1 MADPKVINY
10 AGEQKIY
17 NKEKVDELLDTK
29 QDTLVPDI
37 VVQDSVNV
45 VTNSAV
51 KAYVDAETQRAE
63 TAEGDL
69 NDLNTTDKSNLV
81 AAINEVKDS
90 AYTVDEHVTA
100 GSTNP
105 VQNTGVKEYVDA
117 QDEATLQSA
126 KDYTDDKIGE
136 LEPGDGSTVVELTG
150 HLGDLNNAAESL
162 VTAINNI
169 DGRVEQNSLGIG
181 ALETSLNQE
190 STARIAGDQ
199 ALDTKITQVE
209 QAKQDK
215 LTFDDTPTHSSN
227 NPVTS
232 TGIKDYVDEITGQLG
247 DLNNAAESLVTAIN
261 QLDDRVGQNATSIND
276 LNNNLAAELQ
286 ARIDGDQ
293 ALDTKITQVE
303 QTKQNKLTF
312 DDTPTHSSN
321 NPVTSTGIKDYVD
334 EITGQLN
341 DLNTPA
347 ESLVTAINQLEG
359 KFKDPD
365 DAMSDTS
372 ENAVQN
378 KVIKEYI
385 DDKDTTPAEGS
396 QKAVTSD
403 GIYKAIKRSY
413 VKVGDIMDWPQFKTE
428 TRTMVS
434 DSPFEF
440 TFNGLMHN
448 VTVEPKDVEFEIA
461 DNVPEGWKA
470 MDGTAVIDAADNQEL
485 ADFFGGRNTTTD
497 GKIWIPYLP
506 RKIIKVAY

>member
-29 QDTLVPDI
+29 QDTLVPDV

-51 KAYVDAETQRAE
+51 KAYVDTETLRAE
-63 TAEGDL
+63 SAEGDL
-69 NDLNTTDKSNLV
+69 TDLKTTDKSNLV

-117 QDEATLQSA
+117 QDKAALQSA
-126 KDYTDDKIGE
+126 KDYTDNKIGE
-136 LEPGDGSTVVELTG
+136 LEPGDGTTVVELTG
-150 HLGDLNNAAESL
+150 HLGDLKNAAESL

-169 DGRVEQNSLGIG
+169 DDHVEQNSLGIG

-190 STARIAGDQ
+190 SAARIAGDQALDTKITQVEQ

-215 LTFDDTPTHSSN
+215 LTFDDIPTNGSD

-232 TGIKDYVDEITGQLG
+232 
-247 DLNNAAESLVTAIN
+247 A
-261 QLDDRVGQNATSIND
+261 
-276 LNNNLAAELQ
+276 
-286 ARIDGDQ
+286 
-293 ALDTKITQVE
+293 
-303 QTKQNKLTF
+303 
-312 DDTPTHSSN
+312 
-321 NPVTSTGIKDYVD
+321 
-334 EITGQLN
+334 
-341 DLNTPA
+341 
-347 ESLVTAINQLEG
+347 
-359 KFKDPD
+359 
-365 DAMSDTS
+365 
-372 ENAVQN
+372 
-378 KVIKEYI
+378 
-385 DDKDTTPAEGS
+385 
-396 QKAVTSD
+396 
-403 GIYKAIKRSY
+403 GIYKAIRKAG
-413 VKVGDIMDWPQFKTE
+413 VKIGEIMDWPQFKTE
-428 TRTMVS
+428 TRTMIS
-434 DSPFEF
+434 DNPFEF
-440 TFNGLMHN
+440 TFNGLVHN
-448 VTVEPKDVEFEIA
+448 VAVEPKDVEFEIA

-470 MDGTAVIDAADNQEL
+470 MDGSVELDAATNQEL

>member
-10 AGEQKIY
+10 AGGQKIY
-17 NKEKVDELLDTK
+17 NAEKVDQEIDTN
-29 QDTLVPDI
+29 I
-37 VVQDSVNV
+37 AA
-45 VTNSAV
+45 AV
-51 KAYVDAETQRAE
+51 DPLSGRLDAEITRAE
-63 TAEGDL
+63 STEGVL
-69 NDLNTTDKSNLV
+69 ANLKTTDKSNLV

-117 QDEATLQSA
+117 QDTATLQSA
-126 KDYTDDKIGE
+126 KGYTDDKIGE
-136 LEPGDGSTVVELTG
+136 LKPDDGSTVVELTG

-169 DGRVEQNSLGIG
+169 DDRVEHNLLGIG
-181 ALETSLNQE
+181 ALETSLDQE
-190 STARIAGDQ
+190 STARITGDQ

-209 QAKQDK
+209 HAKQDK
-215 LTFDDTPTHSSN
+215 LTFDGTPTHDSS

-247 DLNNAAESLVTAIN
+247 DLN
-261 QLDDRVGQNATSIND
+261 
-276 LNNNLAAELQ
+276 
-286 ARIDGDQ
+286 
-293 ALDTKITQVE
+293 
-303 QTKQNKLTF
+303 
-312 DDTPTHSSN
+312 
-321 NPVTSTGIKDYVD
+321 
-334 EITGQLN
+334 
-341 DLNTPA
+341 TPA

-359 KFKDPD
+359 KYKEPD
-365 DAMSDTS
+365 TAMSDTS

-385 DDKDTTPAEGS
+385 DDRDTTPTEGS

-403 GIYKAIKRSY
+403 GIYKAIRKAG
-413 VKVGDIMDWPQFKTE
+413 VKIGDIMDWPQFKTE
-428 TRTMVS
+428 TRTMIS
-434 DSPFEF
+434 DNPFEF
-440 TFNGLMHN
+440 TFNGLVHN
-448 VTVEPKDVEFEIA
+448 VAVEPKDVELEIA
-461 DNVPEGWKA
+461 NNVPEGWRA
-470 MDGTAVIDAADNQEL
+470 MDGSVELDAATNKEL

>member
-29 QDTLVPDI
+29 QDTLVPDV

-63 TAEGDL
+63 SAEGDL

-126 KDYTDDKIGE
+126 KGYTDDKIGE
-136 LEPGDGSTVVELTG
+136 LEPGDGTTVVELTG

-169 DGRVEQNSLGIG
+169 DDRVKQSSLGIG

-190 STARIAGDQ
+190 SAARIAGDQ

-247 DLNNAAESLVTAIN
+247 DLN
-261 QLDDRVGQNATSIND
+261 
-276 LNNNLAAELQ
+276 
-286 ARIDGDQ
+286 
-293 ALDTKITQVE
+293 
-303 QTKQNKLTF
+303 
-312 DDTPTHSSN
+312 
-321 NPVTSTGIKDYVD
+321 
-334 EITGQLN
+334 
-341 DLNTPA
+341 TPA

-359 KFKDPD
+359 KYKDPD
-365 DAMSDTS
+365 DAMSDIS

-378 KVIKEYI
+378 KVIKAYV
-385 DDKDTTPAEGS
+385 DDRDITPTENS
-396 QKAVTSD
+396 EKAVTSD
-403 GIYKAIKRSY
+403 GIYKAIRKAG
-413 VKVGDIMDWPQFKTE
+413 VKIGDIMDWPQFKTE
-428 TRTMVS
+428 TRTMIS
-434 DSPFEF
+434 DNPFEF
-440 TFNGLMHN
+440 TFNGLVHN
-448 VTVEPKDVEFEIA
+448 VAVEPKDVELEIA
-461 DNVPEGWKA
+461 DNVPEGWRA
-470 MDGTAVIDAADNQEL
+470 MDGSVELDAATNQEL

-506 RKIIKVAY
+506 HKIIKVAY

>member
-17 NKEKVDELLDTK
+17 NKEKVDELLNLK

-37 VVQDSVNV
+37 TVQDSVNV
-45 VTNSAV
+45 VTNAAV
-51 KAYVDAETQRAE
+51 KAYVDTETQRAE
-63 TAEGDL
+63 ATEGKLADL
-69 NDLNTTDKSNLV
+69 KTTDKSNLV

-105 VQNTGVKEYVDA
+105 VQNTGVKEYVDT
-117 QDEATLQSA
+117 QDAATLQSA

-150 HLGDLNNAAESL
+150 HLGSLNNAAESL
-162 VTAINNI
+162 VTAINNV

-181 ALETSLNQE
+181 ALEASLNQE
-190 STARIAGDQ
+190 SAARIAGDQ

-232 TGIKDYVDEITGQLG
+232 TGIKYYVDEITGQLG
-247 DLNNAAESLVTAIN
+247 
-261 QLDDRVGQNATSIND
+261 
-276 LNNNLAAELQ
+276 
-286 ARIDGDQ
+286 
-293 ALDTKITQVE
+293 
-303 QTKQNKLTF
+303 
-312 DDTPTHSSN
+312 
-321 NPVTSTGIKDYVD
+321 
-334 EITGQLN
+334 

-359 KFKDPD
+359 KYKEPD
-365 DAMSDTS
+365 TAMSDTS

-385 DDKDTTPAEGS
+385 DDRDTTPTEGS

-403 GIYKAIKRSY
+403 GVYKAIKKSY
-413 VKVGDIMDWPQFKTE
+413 VKIGDIMDWPQFKTE

-434 DSPFEF
+434 DNPFEF
-440 TFNGLMHN
+440 TFNGLVHN
-448 VTVEPKDVEFEIA
+448 VAVEPKDVELEIA

-470 MDGTAVIDAADNQEL
+470 MDGSVELDAATNQEL
-485 ADFFGGRNTTTD
+485 ADFFGGRNTTEN

>member
-17 NKEKVDELLDTK
+17 NKEKVDELLDLK

-37 VVQDSVNV
+37 AVQDSVNV
-45 VTNSAV
+45 VTNAAV
-51 KAYVDAETQRAE
+51 KAYVDTETQRAKS
-63 TAEGDL
+63 AEGDL
-69 NDLNTTDKSNLV
+69 ADLKTTDKSNLV

-117 QDEATLQSA
+117 QDGATLQSA
-126 KDYTDDKIGE
+126 KDYTDNKIGE
-136 LEPGDGSTVVELTG
+136 LEPGDGTTVVELTG
-150 HLGDLNNAAESL
+150 HLGDLKNAAESL

-169 DGRVEQNSLGIG
+169 DGRVEQNLLGTE

-190 STARIAGDQ
+190 SAARIAGDQ

-247 DLNNAAESLVTAIN
+247 DLN
-261 QLDDRVGQNATSIND
+261 
-276 LNNNLAAELQ
+276 
-286 ARIDGDQ
+286 
-293 ALDTKITQVE
+293 
-303 QTKQNKLTF
+303 
-312 DDTPTHSSN
+312 
-321 NPVTSTGIKDYVD
+321 
-334 EITGQLN
+334 
-341 DLNTPA
+341 TPA

-359 KFKDPD
+359 KYKEPD
-365 DAMSDTS
+365 TAMSDTS

-378 KVIKEYI
+378 KVIKDYI
-385 DDKDTTPAEGS
+385 DDRDTTPTEGS

-403 GIYKAIKRSY
+403 GVYKAIKKSY
-413 VKVGDIMDWPQFKTE
+413 VKIGDIMDWTQFKTE
-428 TRTMVS
+428 TRTMIS
-434 DSPFEF
+434 DNPFEF
-440 TFNGLMHN
+440 TFNGLVHN
-448 VTVEPKDVEFEIA
+448 VAVEPKDVELEIA
-461 DNVPEGWKA
+461 DNVPEGWRA
-470 MDGTAVIDAADNQEL
+470 MDGSVELDAATNQEL
-485 ADFFGGRNTTTD
+485 ANFFGGRNTTTD

>member
-29 QDTLVPDI
+29 QDTLVPDV

-63 TAEGDL
+63 SAEGDL
-69 NDLNTTDKSNLV
+69 NDLKTTDKSNLV

-126 KDYTDDKIGE
+126 KGYTDDKIGE

-150 HLGDLNNAAESL
+150 HLGDLKNAAESL

-169 DGRVEQNSLGIG
+169 DGKYKE
-181 ALETSLNQE
+181 
-190 STARIAGDQ
+190 
-199 ALDTKITQVE
+199 
-209 QAKQDK
+209 
-215 LTFDDTPTHSSN
+215 
-227 NPVTS
+227 
-232 TGIKDYVDEITGQLG
+232 
-247 DLNNAAESLVTAIN
+247 
-261 QLDDRVGQNATSIND
+261 
-276 LNNNLAAELQ
+276 
-286 ARIDGDQ
+286 
-293 ALDTKITQVE
+293 
-303 QTKQNKLTF
+303 
-312 DDTPTHSSN
+312 
-321 NPVTSTGIKDYVD
+321 
-334 EITGQLN
+334 
-341 DLNTPA
+341 
-347 ESLVTAINQLEG
+347 
-359 KFKDPD
+359 PD
-365 DAMSDTS
+365 AAMSDTS

-378 KVIKEYI
+378 KVIKAYV
-385 DDKDTTPAEGS
+385 DDRDITPTENS
-396 QKAVTSD
+396 EKAVTSD
-403 GIYKAIKRSY
+403 GIYKAIRKAG
-413 VKVGDIMDWPQFKTE
+413 VKIGDIIDWPQFKSE
-428 TRTMVS
+428 TRTMTS
-434 DSPFEF
+434 DNPFEF
-440 TFNGLMHN
+440 TFNGLVHN
-448 VTVEPKDVEFEIA
+448 VAVEPKDVELEIA
-461 DNVPEGWKA
+461 DNVPEGWRA
-470 MDGTAVIDAADNQEL
+470 MDGSVELDAATNQEL

>member
-10 AGEQKIY
+10 AGGQKIY
-17 NKEKVDELLDTK
+17 NKEKVDELLATK

-51 KAYVDAETQRAE
+51 KAYVDTETQRAE
-63 TAEGDL
+63 ATEGKLADL
-69 NDLNTTDKSNLV
+69 KTTDKSNLV

-117 QDEATLQSA
+117 QDAATLQAA
-126 KDYTDDKIGE
+126 KDYTDAKIGE

-150 HLGDLNNAAESL
+150 HLGGLKNAAESL

-190 STARIAGDQ
+190 SAARIAGDQ
-199 ALDTKITQVE
+199 TLDTKITQVE
-209 QAKQDK
+209 QVKQDK

-247 DLNNAAESLVTAIN
+247 DLN
-261 QLDDRVGQNATSIND
+261 
-276 LNNNLAAELQ
+276 
-286 ARIDGDQ
+286 
-293 ALDTKITQVE
+293 
-303 QTKQNKLTF
+303 
-312 DDTPTHSSN
+312 
-321 NPVTSTGIKDYVD
+321 
-334 EITGQLN
+334 
-341 DLNTPA
+341 TPA

-359 KFKDPD
+359 KYKEPD
-365 DAMSDTS
+365 TVMSDIS

-385 DDKDTTPAEGS
+385 DDRDTTPTENS
-396 QKAVTSD
+396 EKAVTSD
-403 GIYKAIKRSY
+403 GIYKAIRKAG
-413 VKVGDIMDWPQFKTE
+413 VKIGEIIDWPQFQIE
-428 TRTMVS
+428 TRTMIS
-434 DSPFEF
+434 DNPFEF
-440 TFNGLMHN
+440 TFNGLVHN
-448 VTVEPKDVEFEIA
+448 VAVEPKDVELEIA
-461 DNVPEGWKA
+461 DNVPEGWRA
-470 MDGTAVIDAADNQEL
+470 MDGSVELDAATNQEL
-485 ADFFGGRNTTTD
+485 ANFFGGRNTTTD

>member
-17 NKEKVDELLDTK
+17 NKEKVDELLDLK

-37 VVQDSVNV
+37 TVQDSVNV
-45 VTNSAV
+45 VTNAAV

-63 TAEGDL
+63 ATEGEL
-69 NDLNTTDKSNLV
+69 ADLNTTDKSNLV

-117 QDEATLQSA
+117 QDAATLQSA

-150 HLGDLNNAAESL
+150 HLGSLKNAAESL

-169 DGRVEQNSLGIG
+169 DDRIEQNSLGIG

-190 STARIAGDQ
+190 SAARIAGDQ

-247 DLNNAAESLVTAIN
+247 DLN
-261 QLDDRVGQNATSIND
+261 
-276 LNNNLAAELQ
+276 
-286 ARIDGDQ
+286 
-293 ALDTKITQVE
+293 
-303 QTKQNKLTF
+303 
-312 DDTPTHSSN
+312 
-321 NPVTSTGIKDYVD
+321 
-334 EITGQLN
+334 
-341 DLNTPA
+341 TPA

-359 KFKDPD
+359 KYKEPD
-365 DAMSDTS
+365 TAMSDTS

-378 KVIKEYI
+378 KVIKAYV
-385 DDKDTTPAEGS
+385 DDKDTTPTENS
-396 QKAVTSD
+396 EKAVTSD
-403 GIYKAIKRSY
+403 GIYKAIRKAG
-413 VKVGDIMDWPQFKTE
+413 VKIGDIMDWPQFKTE
-428 TRTMVS
+428 TRTMIS
-434 DSPFEF
+434 DNPFEF
-440 TFNGLMHN
+440 TFNGLVHN
-448 VTVEPKDVEFEIA
+448 VAVEPKDVELEIA

-470 MDGTAVIDAADNQEL
+470 MDGTAVIDAAVNQEL
-485 ADFFGGRNTTTD
+485 ADFFGGRNTTED

-506 RKIIKVAY
+506 HKIIKVAY

>member
-29 QDTLVPDI
+29 QGTLVPDI
-37 VVQDSVNV
+37 TVQDSVNV
-45 VTNSAV
+45 VTNAAV

-63 TAEGDL
+63 SAEGDL
-69 NDLNTTDKSNLV
+69 ADLNTTDKSNLV
-81 AAINEVKDS
+81 AAVNEVKNS

-136 LEPGDGSTVVELTG
+136 LKPGDGSTVAELTG

-169 DGRVEQNSLGIG
+169 DG
-181 ALETSLNQE
+181 
-190 STARIAGDQ
+190 
-199 ALDTKITQVE
+199 
-209 QAKQDK
+209 
-215 LTFDDTPTHSSN
+215 
-227 NPVTS
+227 
-232 TGIKDYVDEITGQLG
+232 
-247 DLNNAAESLVTAIN
+247 
-261 QLDDRVGQNATSIND
+261 
-276 LNNNLAAELQ
+276 
-286 ARIDGDQ
+286 
-293 ALDTKITQVE
+293 
-303 QTKQNKLTF
+303 
-312 DDTPTHSSN
+312 
-321 NPVTSTGIKDYVD
+321 
-334 EITGQLN
+334 
-341 DLNTPA
+341 
-347 ESLVTAINQLEG
+347 

-378 KVIKEYI
+378 KVIKAYV
-385 DDKDTTPAEGS
+385 DDRDITPTENS
-396 QKAVTSD
+396 EKAVTSD
-403 GIYKAIKRSY
+403 GIYKAIRKAG
-413 VKVGDIMDWPQFKTE
+413 VKIGDIMDWPQFKTE
-428 TRTMVS
+428 TRTMTS
-434 DSPFEF
+434 DNPFEF
-440 TFNGLMHN
+440 TFNGLVHN
-448 VTVEPKDVEFEIA
+448 VAVEPKDVELEIA

-470 MDGTAVIDAADNQEL
+470 MDGSVELDAATNQEL
-485 ADFFGGRNTTTD
+485 ADFFGGRNTTKD

>member
-17 NKEKVDELLDTK
+17 NKEKVDELLDLK

-37 VVQDSVNV
+37 AVQDSVNV
-45 VTNSAV
+45 VTNAAV
-51 KAYVDAETQRAE
+51 KAYVDTETQRAKS
-63 TAEGDL
+63 AEGDL
-69 NDLNTTDKSNLV
+69 ADLKTTDKSNLV

-117 QDEATLQSA
+117 QDGATLQSA
-126 KDYTDDKIGE
+126 KDYTDNKIGE
-136 LEPGDGSTVVELTG
+136 LEPGDGTTVVELTG
-150 HLGDLNNAAESL
+150 HLGDLKNAAESL

-169 DGRVEQNSLGIG
+169 DGRVEQNLLGTE

-190 STARIAGDQ
+190 SAARIAGDQ

-247 DLNNAAESLVTAIN
+247 DLN
-261 QLDDRVGQNATSIND
+261 
-276 LNNNLAAELQ
+276 
-286 ARIDGDQ
+286 
-293 ALDTKITQVE
+293 
-303 QTKQNKLTF
+303 
-312 DDTPTHSSN
+312 
-321 NPVTSTGIKDYVD
+321 
-334 EITGQLN
+334 
-341 DLNTPA
+341 TPA

-359 KFKDPD
+359 KYKEPD
-365 DAMSDTS
+365 AAMSDTS

-378 KVIKEYI
+378 KVIKDYI
-385 DDKDTTPAEGS
+385 DDRDTTPTEGS

-403 GIYKAIKRSY
+403 GVYKAIKKSY
-413 VKVGDIMDWPQFKTE
+413 VKIGDIMDWTQFKTE
-428 TRTMVS
+428 TRTMIS
-434 DSPFEF
+434 DNPFGF
-440 TFNGLMHN
+440 TFNGLVHN
-448 VTVEPKDVEFEIA
+448 VAVEPKDVELEIA
-461 DNVPEGWKA
+461 DNVPEGWRA
-470 MDGTAVIDAADNQEL
+470 MDGSVELDAATNQEL
-485 ADFFGGRNTTTD
+485 ANFFGGRNTTTD

>member
-45 VTNSAV
+45 VTNAAV

-63 TAEGDL
+63 SAEGNL
-69 NDLNTTDKSNLV
+69 ADLNTADKSNLV

-117 QDEATLQSA
+117 QNEATLQSA
-126 KDYTDDKIGE
+126 KGYTDDKIGE

-150 HLGDLNNAAESL
+150 HLGGLKNAAESL

-169 DGRVEQNSLGIG
+169 DSRVEQNLLGIE
-181 ALETSLNQE
+181 ALEASLNQE
-190 STARIAGDQ
+190 SAARIAGDQ

-215 LTFDDTPTHSSN
+215 LTFDDTPTHSSS

-247 DLNNAAESLVTAIN
+247 DLN
-261 QLDDRVGQNATSIND
+261 
-276 LNNNLAAELQ
+276 
-286 ARIDGDQ
+286 
-293 ALDTKITQVE
+293 
-303 QTKQNKLTF
+303 
-312 DDTPTHSSN
+312 
-321 NPVTSTGIKDYVD
+321 
-334 EITGQLN
+334 
-341 DLNTPA
+341 TPA

-359 KFKDPD
+359 KYKEPD
-365 DAMSDTS
+365 ATMSDTS

-385 DDKDTTPAEGS
+385 DDRDTIPTEGS

-403 GIYKAIKRSY
+403 GIYKAIRKAGI
-413 VKVGDIMDWPQFKTE
+413 KIGDIMDWPHFKTE
-428 TRTMVS
+428 TRTMIS
-434 DSPFEF
+434 DNPFEF
-440 TFNGLMHN
+440 TFNGLVHN
-448 VTVEPKDVEFEIA
+448 IAVEPKDVELEIA
-461 DNVPEGWKA
+461 DNVPEGWRA
-470 MDGTAVIDAADNQEL
+470 MDGSVELDAATNQEL

>member
-10 AGEQKIY
+10 AGGQKIY
-17 NKEKVDELLDTK
+17 NKEKVDELLATK

-51 KAYVDAETQRAE
+51 KTYVDAETQRAE
-63 TAEGDL
+63 AAEGNL
-69 NDLNTTDKSNLV
+69 ADLNTTDKSNLV

-117 QDEATLQSA
+117 QDAAALQSA

-150 HLGDLNNAAESL
+150 HLDNLNNAAESL

-190 STARIAGDQ
+190 SAARIAGDQ

-247 DLNNAAESLVTAIN
+247 DLN
-261 QLDDRVGQNATSIND
+261 
-276 LNNNLAAELQ
+276 
-286 ARIDGDQ
+286 
-293 ALDTKITQVE
+293 
-303 QTKQNKLTF
+303 
-312 DDTPTHSSN
+312 
-321 NPVTSTGIKDYVD
+321 
-334 EITGQLN
+334 
-341 DLNTPA
+341 TPA

-359 KFKDPD
+359 KYKEPD
-365 DAMSDTS
+365 TTMSDTS

-385 DDKDTTPAEGS
+385 DDRDITPTEGS

-403 GIYKAIKRSY
+403 GIYKAIKKSY
-413 VKVGDIMDWPQFKTE
+413 VKIGDIMDWPQFKIE
-428 TRTMVS
+428 TRTMIS
-434 DSPFEF
+434 DNPFEF
-440 TFNGLMHN
+440 TFNGLVHN
-448 VTVEPKDVEFEIA
+448 IAVEPKNVELEIA
-461 DNVPEGWKA
+461 DNVPEGWRA
-470 MDGTAVIDAADNQEL
+470 MDGSVELDAATNQEL
-485 ADFFGGRNTTTD
+485 ADFFGGRNTTED

>member
-17 NKEKVDELLDTK
+17 NKEKVDELLDLK

-51 KAYVDAETQRAE
+51 KAYVDTETQRAKS
-63 TAEGDL
+63 AEGDPA
-69 NDLNTTDKSNLV
+69 DLKTTDKSNLV

-117 QDEATLQSA
+117 QDEVTLQSA

-136 LEPGDGSTVVELTG
+136 LEPGDGTTVVELTG

-162 VTAINNI
+162 VTAINNV

-190 STARIAGDQ
+190 SAARIAGDQ

-215 LTFDDTPTHSSN
+215 LTFDDTPTHSSI

-247 DLNNAAESLVTAIN
+247 DLN
-261 QLDDRVGQNATSIND
+261 
-276 LNNNLAAELQ
+276 
-286 ARIDGDQ
+286 
-293 ALDTKITQVE
+293 
-303 QTKQNKLTF
+303 
-312 DDTPTHSSN
+312 
-321 NPVTSTGIKDYVD
+321 
-334 EITGQLN
+334 
-341 DLNTPA
+341 TPA
-347 ESLVTAINQLEG
+347 ESLVTAINQLDG

-365 DAMSDTS
+365 TAMSDTS

-385 DDKDTTPAEGS
+385 DDRDTTPTEGS

-403 GIYKAIKRSY
+403 GIYKAIKKSY
-413 VKVGDIMDWPQFKTE
+413 VKIGDIMDWPQFKTE
-428 TRTMVS
+428 TRTMIS
-434 DSPFEF
+434 DNPFEF
-440 TFNGLMHN
+440 TFNGLVHN
-448 VTVEPKDVEFEIA
+448 VAVEPKDVELEIA

-470 MDGTAVIDAADNQEL
+470 MDGSVELDAATNQEL
-485 ADFFGGRNTTTD
+485 ANFFGGRNTTTD

-506 RKIIKVAY
+506 HKIIKVAY

>member
-17 NKEKVDELLDTK
+17 NKEKVDELLDLK

-37 VVQDSVNV
+37 TVQDSVNV
-45 VTNSAV
+45 VTNAAV
-51 KAYVDAETQRAE
+51 KAYVDAETQRAKE
-63 TAEGDL
+63 TEGEL
-69 NDLNTTDKSNLV
+69 ADLNTTDKSSLV
-81 AAINEVKDS
+81 AAINEVKNS

-126 KDYTDDKIGE
+126 KGYTDDKIGE
-136 LEPGDGSTVVELTG
+136 LEPGDGTTVVELTG

-169 DGRVEQNSLGIG
+169 DDRVEQSSLGIG

-190 STARIAGDQ
+190 SAARIAGDQ

-247 DLNNAAESLVTAIN
+247 DLN
-261 QLDDRVGQNATSIND
+261 
-276 LNNNLAAELQ
+276 
-286 ARIDGDQ
+286 
-293 ALDTKITQVE
+293 
-303 QTKQNKLTF
+303 
-312 DDTPTHSSN
+312 
-321 NPVTSTGIKDYVD
+321 
-334 EITGQLN
+334 
-341 DLNTPA
+341 TPA

-359 KFKDPD
+359 KYKDPD
-365 DAMSDTS
+365 DAMSDIS

-378 KVIKEYI
+378 KVIKAYV
-385 DDKDTTPAEGS
+385 DDRDITPTENS
-396 QKAVTSD
+396 EKAVTSD
-403 GIYKAIKRSY
+403 GIYKAIRKAG
-413 VKVGDIMDWPQFKTE
+413 VKIGDIMDWPQFKTE
-428 TRTMVS
+428 TRTMTS
-434 DSPFEF
+434 DNPFEF
-440 TFNGLMHN
+440 TFNGLVHN
-448 VTVEPKDVEFEIA
+448 VAVEPKDVELEIA
-461 DNVPEGWKA
+461 DNVPEGWRA
-470 MDGTAVIDAADNQEL
+470 MDGSVELDAATNQEL

-506 RKIIKVAY
+506 HKIIKVAY

>member
-17 NKEKVDELLDTK
+17 NKEKVDELLDLK

-37 VVQDSVNV
+37 TVQDSVNV
-45 VTNSAV
+45 VTNAAV
-51 KAYVDAETQRAE
+51 KAYVDTETQRAKS
-63 TAEGDL
+63 AEGDL
-69 NDLNTTDKSNLV
+69 ADLKTTDKSNLV

-117 QDEATLQSA
+117 QDGATLQSA
-126 KDYTDDKIGE
+126 KDYTDNKIGE
-136 LEPGDGSTVVELTG
+136 LEPGDGTAVVELTG
-150 HLGDLNNAAESL
+150 HLGDLKNAAESL

-169 DGRVEQNSLGIG
+169 DGRVEQNLLGTE

-190 STARIAGDQ
+190 SAARIAGDQ

-247 DLNNAAESLVTAIN
+247 DLN
-261 QLDDRVGQNATSIND
+261 
-276 LNNNLAAELQ
+276 
-286 ARIDGDQ
+286 
-293 ALDTKITQVE
+293 
-303 QTKQNKLTF
+303 
-312 DDTPTHSSN
+312 
-321 NPVTSTGIKDYVD
+321 
-334 EITGQLN
+334 
-341 DLNTPA
+341 TPA

-359 KFKDPD
+359 KYKEPD
-365 DAMSDTS
+365 AAMSDTS

-378 KVIKEYI
+378 KVIKDYI
-385 DDKDTTPAEGS
+385 DDRDTTPTEGS

-403 GIYKAIKRSY
+403 GVYKAIKKSY
-413 VKVGDIMDWPQFKTE
+413 VKIGDIMDWTQFKTE
-428 TRTMVS
+428 TRTMIS
-434 DSPFEF
+434 DNPFEF
-440 TFNGLMHN
+440 TFNGLVHN
-448 VTVEPKDVEFEIA
+448 VAVEPKDVELEIA
-461 DNVPEGWKA
+461 DNVPEGWRA
-470 MDGTAVIDAADNQEL
+470 MDGSVELDAATNQEL
-485 ADFFGGRNTTTD
+485 ANFFGGRNTTTD

>member
-29 QDTLVPDI
+29 QDTLVPDV

-63 TAEGDL
+63 SAEGDL
-69 NDLNTTDKSNLV
+69 DDLNTTDKSNLV

-126 KDYTDDKIGE
+126 KGYTDDKIGE

-150 HLGDLNNAAESL
+150 HLDNLKNAAESL

-169 DGRVEQNSLGIG
+169 DGRVEQSSLGIG

-190 STARIAGDQ
+190 SAARIAGDQ

-247 DLNNAAESLVTAIN
+247 DLN
-261 QLDDRVGQNATSIND
+261 
-276 LNNNLAAELQ
+276 
-286 ARIDGDQ
+286 
-293 ALDTKITQVE
+293 
-303 QTKQNKLTF
+303 
-312 DDTPTHSSN
+312 
-321 NPVTSTGIKDYVD
+321 
-334 EITGQLN
+334 
-341 DLNTPA
+341 TPA

-359 KFKDPD
+359 KYKDPD
-365 DAMSDTS
+365 DVMSDTS
-372 ENAVQN
+372 KNAVQN
-378 KVIKEYI
+378 KVIKAYV
-385 DDKDTTPAEGS
+385 DDRDITPTENS
-396 QKAVTSD
+396 EKAVTSD
-403 GIYKAIKRSY
+403 GIYKAIRKAG
-413 VKVGDIMDWPQFKTE
+413 VKIGDIMDWPQFKTE
-428 TRTMVS
+428 TRTMIS
-434 DSPFEF
+434 DNPFEF
-440 TFNGLMHN
+440 TFNGLVHN
-448 VTVEPKDVEFEIA
+448 VAVEPKDVEFEIA
-461 DNVPEGWKA
+461 DNVPEGWRA
-470 MDGTAVIDAADNQEL
+470 MDGSVELDAATNQEL

>member
-10 AGEQKIY
+10 AGGQKIY
-17 NKEKVDELLDTK
+17 NAEKVDQEIDTK
-29 QDTLVPDI
+29 VIAAVDPLS
-37 VVQDSVNV
+37 DSL
-45 VTNSAV
+45 
-51 KAYVDAETQRAE
+51 DAEIIRA
-63 TAEGDL
+63 TSTDGDL
-69 NDLNTTDKSNLV
+69 TDLKTIDKSSLV

-117 QDEATLQSA
+117 QDEAILKTA
-126 KDYTDDKIGE
+126 KDYTDAIVGE

-150 HLGDLNNAAESL
+150 HLGNLNNAAESL

-190 STARIAGDQ
+190 SAARIAGDQ

-247 DLNNAAESLVTAIN
+247 DLN
-261 QLDDRVGQNATSIND
+261 
-276 LNNNLAAELQ
+276 
-286 ARIDGDQ
+286 
-293 ALDTKITQVE
+293 
-303 QTKQNKLTF
+303 
-312 DDTPTHSSN
+312 
-321 NPVTSTGIKDYVD
+321 
-334 EITGQLN
+334 
-341 DLNTPA
+341 TPA
-347 ESLVTAINQLEG
+347 ESLVTAINQLDG

-365 DAMSDTS
+365 DVMSDTS
-372 ENAVQN
+372 KNAVQN

-385 DDKDTTPAEGS
+385 DDRDTIPTEGS

-403 GIYKAIKRSY
+403 GIYKAIKKSY
-413 VKVGDIMDWPQFKTE
+413 VKIGEIMDWPQFKTE

-434 DSPFEF
+434 DNPFEF
-440 TFNGLMHN
+440 TFNGLVHN
-448 VTVEPKDVEFEIA
+448 VAVEPKDVELEIA

-470 MDGTAVIDAADNQEL
+470 MDGSVELDAATNKEL

>member
-29 QDTLVPDI
+29 QDTLVPDV

-63 TAEGDL
+63 SAEGDL

-126 KDYTDDKIGE
+126 KGYTDDKIGE
-136 LEPGDGSTVVELTG
+136 LEPGDGTTVVELTG

-162 VTAINNI
+162 VTAINSI
-169 DGRVEQNSLGIG
+169 DDRVEQSSLGIG

-190 STARIAGDQ
+190 SAARIAGDQ

-247 DLNNAAESLVTAIN
+247 DLN
-261 QLDDRVGQNATSIND
+261 
-276 LNNNLAAELQ
+276 
-286 ARIDGDQ
+286 
-293 ALDTKITQVE
+293 
-303 QTKQNKLTF
+303 
-312 DDTPTHSSN
+312 
-321 NPVTSTGIKDYVD
+321 
-334 EITGQLN
+334 
-341 DLNTPA
+341 TPA

-359 KFKDPD
+359 KYKDPD
-365 DAMSDTS
+365 DAMSDIS

-378 KVIKEYI
+378 KVIKAYV
-385 DDKDTTPAEGS
+385 DDRDITPTENS
-396 QKAVTSD
+396 EKAVTSD
-403 GIYKAIKRSY
+403 GIYKAIRKAG
-413 VKVGDIMDWPQFKTE
+413 VKIGDIMDWPQFKTE
-428 TRTMVS
+428 TRTMTS
-434 DSPFEF
+434 DNPFEF
-440 TFNGLMHN
+440 TFNGLVHN
-448 VTVEPKDVEFEIA
+448 VAVEPKDVELEIA

-470 MDGTAVIDAADNQEL
+470 MDGSVELDAATNQEL

-506 RKIIKVAY
+506 HKIIKVAY

>member
-29 QDTLVPDI
+29 QDTLVPDV

-63 TAEGDL
+63 SAEGDL

-126 KDYTDDKIGE
+126 KGYTDDKIGE
-136 LEPGDGSTVVELTG
+136 LEPGDGTTVVELTG

-169 DGRVEQNSLGIG
+169 DDRVKQSSLGIG

-190 STARIAGDQ
+190 SAARIAGDQ

-247 DLNNAAESLVTAIN
+247 DLN
-261 QLDDRVGQNATSIND
+261 
-276 LNNNLAAELQ
+276 
-286 ARIDGDQ
+286 
-293 ALDTKITQVE
+293 
-303 QTKQNKLTF
+303 
-312 DDTPTHSSN
+312 
-321 NPVTSTGIKDYVD
+321 
-334 EITGQLN
+334 
-341 DLNTPA
+341 TPA
-347 ESLVTAINQLEG
+347 ESLVTAINQLES
-359 KFKDPD
+359 KYKDPD
-365 DAMSDTS
+365 DAMSDIS

-378 KVIKEYI
+378 KVIKAYV
-385 DDKDTTPAEGS
+385 DDRDITPTENS
-396 QKAVTSD
+396 EKAVTSD
-403 GIYKAIKRSY
+403 GIYKAIRKAG
-413 VKVGDIMDWPQFKTE
+413 VKIGDIMDWPQFKTE
-428 TRTMVS
+428 TRTMIS
-434 DSPFEF
+434 DNPFEF
-440 TFNGLMHN
+440 TFNGLVHR
-448 VTVEPKDVEFEIA
+448 VAVEPKDVELEIA
-461 DNVPEGWKA
+461 DNVPEGWRA
-470 MDGTAVIDAADNQEL
+470 MDGSVELDAATNQEL

-506 RKIIKVAY
+506 HKIIKVAY

>member
-17 NKEKVDELLDTK
+17 NKEKVDELLNLK

-37 VVQDSVNV
+37 TVQDSVNV
-45 VTNSAV
+45 VTNAAV
-51 KAYVDAETQRAE
+51 KAYVDTETQRAE
-63 TAEGDL
+63 ATEGKLADL
-69 NDLNTTDKSNLV
+69 KTTDKSNLV

-117 QDEATLQSA
+117 QDAATLQSA

-136 LEPGDGSTVVELTG
+136 LEPGDGTTVVELTG

-162 VTAINNI
+162 VTAINNV

-190 STARIAGDQ
+190 SAARIAGDQ

-247 DLNNAAESLVTAIN
+247 DLN
-261 QLDDRVGQNATSIND
+261 
-276 LNNNLAAELQ
+276 
-286 ARIDGDQ
+286 
-293 ALDTKITQVE
+293 
-303 QTKQNKLTF
+303 
-312 DDTPTHSSN
+312 
-321 NPVTSTGIKDYVD
+321 
-334 EITGQLN
+334 
-341 DLNTPA
+341 TPA

-359 KFKDPD
+359 KYKEPD
-365 DAMSDTS
+365 TAMSDTS

-378 KVIKEYI
+378 KVIKAYV
-385 DDKDTTPAEGS
+385 DDKDTTPTEGS
-396 QKAVTSD
+396 EKAVTSD
-403 GIYKAIKRSY
+403 GIYKAIRKAG
-413 VKVGDIMDWPQFKTE
+413 VKIGEIMDWPQFKTE
-428 TRTMVS
+428 TRTMIS
-434 DSPFEF
+434 DNPFEF
-440 TFNGLMHN
+440 TFNGLVHN
-448 VTVEPKDVEFEIA
+448 VAVEPKDVELEIA

-470 MDGTAVIDAADNQEL
+470 MDGSVELDAATNKEL

>member
-10 AGEQKIY
+10 AGNQKLY

-29 QDTLVPDI
+29 QDTLVPDV

-63 TAEGDL
+63 ATEGDL
-69 NDLNTTDKSNLV
+69 NDLNTTDKSNIV

-126 KDYTDDKIGE
+126 KNYTDDKIGE

-150 HLGDLNNAAESL
+150 HLGNLNNAAESL
-162 VTAINNI
+162 VTAINNES
-169 DGRVEQNSLGIG
+169 DRVTIIENKSITLDNDLATERQ
-181 ALETSLNQE
+181 
-190 STARIAGDQ
+190 ARIAGDQ

-247 DLNNAAESLVTAIN
+247 DLN
-261 QLDDRVGQNATSIND
+261 
-276 LNNNLAAELQ
+276 
-286 ARIDGDQ
+286 
-293 ALDTKITQVE
+293 
-303 QTKQNKLTF
+303 
-312 DDTPTHSSN
+312 
-321 NPVTSTGIKDYVD
+321 
-334 EITGQLN
+334 
-341 DLNTPA
+341 TPA

-359 KFKDPD
+359 KYKDPD
-365 DAMSDTS
+365 DVMSDTS

-378 KVIKEYI
+378 KVIKEYV
-385 DDKDTTPAEGS
+385 DDRDTTPTEGS

-403 GIYKAIKRSY
+403 GIYKAIRKAG
-413 VKVGDIMDWPQFKTE
+413 VKIGDIMDWPQFKAE
-428 TRTMVS
+428 TRTMTS
-434 DSPFEF
+434 DNLFEF
-440 TFNGLMHN
+440 TFNGLVHR
-448 VTVEPKDVEFEIA
+448 VAVEPKDVELEIA
-461 DNVPEGWKA
+461 DNVPEGWRA
-470 MDGTAVIDAADNQEL
+470 MDGSVELDAATNQEL
-485 ADFFGGRNTTTD
+485 ADFFGGRNTTKD

>member
-17 NKEKVDELLDTK
+17 NKEKVDELLNLK

-37 VVQDSVNV
+37 TVQDSVNV

-51 KAYVDAETQRAE
+51 KAYVDTETQRAE
-63 TAEGDL
+63 ATEGKLADL
-69 NDLNTTDKSNLV
+69 KTTDKSNLV

-117 QDEATLQSA
+117 QDGATLQSA

-136 LEPGDGSTVVELTG
+136 LEPGDGSTVAELTG
-150 HLGDLNNAAESL
+150 HLGDLKNTAKSL

-169 DGRVEQNSLGIG
+169 DDHVEQNLLGIE

-190 STARIAGDQ
+190 SAARIAGDQ

-209 QAKQDK
+209 QTKQDK

-247 DLNNAAESLVTAIN
+247 DLN
-261 QLDDRVGQNATSIND
+261 
-276 LNNNLAAELQ
+276 
-286 ARIDGDQ
+286 
-293 ALDTKITQVE
+293 
-303 QTKQNKLTF
+303 
-312 DDTPTHSSN
+312 
-321 NPVTSTGIKDYVD
+321 
-334 EITGQLN
+334 
-341 DLNTPA
+341 TPA

-359 KFKDPD
+359 KYKEPD
-365 DAMSDTS
+365 TAMSDTS
-372 ENAVQN
+372 KNAVQN
-378 KVIKEYI
+378 KVIKAYV
-385 DDKDTTPAEGS
+385 DDKDTTPTENS
-396 QKAVTSD
+396 EKAVTSD
-403 GIYKAIKRSY
+403 GIYKAIRKAG
-413 VKVGDIMDWPQFKTE
+413 VKIGDIMDWPQFKTE
-428 TRTMVS
+428 TRTMIS
-434 DSPFEF
+434 DNPFEF
-440 TFNGLMHN
+440 TFNGLVHN
-448 VTVEPKDVEFEIA
+448 VAVEPKDVELEIA

-470 MDGTAVIDAADNQEL
+470 MDGSVELDAATNQEL

-506 RKIIKVAY
+506 HKIIKVAY